1 MKYVFKISILLLI
14 PILGL
19 AQSGIKSERY
29 IGFEIFLV
37 EDFKLNEKSY
47 AKFTNKQREEFLN
60 EYKDKKGLSDIPDS
74 LCMNYIDLK
83 KIKLNENPFL
93 ESNDIEYYDK
103 QEFTIVLT
111 ESGTKKM
118 KKYKPNLFGSPFIIV
133 ANSKMILSCW
143 FRPSYSSQIVDR
155 IYVTTN
161 EIESFDNEG
170 ISEFKTQSELK
181 LGFIGCGTDLRNNN
195 EFINELKLV
204 EE

>member
-1 MKYVFKISILLLI
+1 MKYVFKILILLLT
-14 PILGL
+14 PISGL

-37 EDFKLNEKSY
+37 EDFKLNKKSY
-47 AKFTNKQREEFLN
+47 ANFTDKQREEFFN

-74 LCMNYIDLK
+74 LCMNYIDLE
-83 KIKLNENPFL
+83 KIKLKQNPFL
-93 ESNDIEYYDK
+93 ERNDIEYYDK
-103 QEFTIVLT
+103 QKFTIVLT
-111 ESGTKKM
+111 ESGTKKI
-118 KKYKPNLFGSPFIIV
+118 KEFKPNLFGSPFIIV
-133 ANSKMILSCW
+133 ANGKMILPCW

-161 EIESFDNEG
+161 EIESFNDEG

-181 LGFIGCGTDLRNNN
+181 LGFIGCGTDLRNSS
-195 EFINELKLV
+195 EFINELILL